1 MAYTNVSN
9 YETPWTIWGGAIN
22 PERIN
27 IGNVK
32 LGPKGIQC
40 PEHHQVMPK
49 NLTYHI
55 RTKPS
60 LKKKQINYSNFQTL
74 YFFEPGFY
82 YGGMNDSR
90 GAVKLKCGA
99 NDLPEGYM

>member
-1 MAYTNVSN
+1 MNGKPLYKKVGNNLLYMAYTNVSN

-40 PEHHQVMPK
+40 PEHHQVMIK
-49 NLTYHI
+49 N
-55 RTKPS
+55 
-60 LKKKQINYSNFQTL
+60 
-74 YFFEPGFY
+74 
-82 YGGMNDSR
+82 
-90 GAVKLKCGA
+90 
-99 NDLPEGYM
+99 